1 MAREIDL
8 MTKRIL
14 VVEDDI
20 NVRRIVTM
28 TLNDETPY
36 TVTAVSSAEAALLH
50 ITRQPVDLIFTD
62 ISMPGMSGIDLVQRV
77 RDLDLNTAVIIF
89 TANPDDLSDERATQL
104 KIDYKLEK
112 PVSAEQLRQ
121 AVDLLLDPMHTL
133 SRSTTPT
140 VPEPPAPPTQPTLK
154 QSVGTT
160 PLATGTKPLA
170 ARIAQAQSQRRA
182 SEPTGLSPTTQI
194 AMRLTPRSSGIGGRN
209 YSNQQIEDMR
219 QALKELALE
228 PDVYC
233 AVLLDMSG
241 MVLTHWS
248 RRRDINV
255 TVIAALAVGNSLA
268 LSEIARNMGQQQP
281 SQLVIQEGFDQNI
294 IMAQMENLLLLLAIG
309 ANASL
314 GWARIATLRACE
326 EVLRIARGEV

>member
-89 TANPDDLSDERATQL
+89 TANPDDLSDERAAQL

-121 AVDLLLDPMHTL
+121 AVDLLLDPM
-133 SRSTTPT
+133 RSLGRGSSPTPA
-140 VPEPPAPPTQPTLK
+140 PPAPPAPPTNK
-154 QSVGTT
+154 RVGGTN
-160 PLATGTKPLA
+160 PLTS
-170 ARIAQAQSQRRA
+170 RIQAQAQRRP
-182 SEPTGLSPTTQI
+182 SEPLSPSTPI
-194 AMRLTPRSSGIGGRN
+194 AMRLTPRSSGISGRN

-228 PDVYC
+228 PDVHC
-233 AVLLDMSG
+233 AILLDMSG

-281 SQLVIQEGFDQNI
+281 SQMVIQEGFDQNI
-294 IMAQMENLLLLLAIG
+294 IMAQMEDLLLLLGIG

-326 EVLRIARGEV
+326 AVLQIARSSSD